1 MRFARALGI
10 LLLALLTG
18 CGAPDVTVVSPTP
31 DVTTVA
37 EPFLADRFVGDFETG
52 NFDQWADCQNVAV
65 RSEPCSSYHDQSDRM
80 RVETEV
86 VRQGRYAARFEVHQG
101 DTPGRLCCG
110 DRAEVSGEEATRSD
124 EGDDRWYQWS
134 TRFEHGFPADKG
146 WTVLSQWHADEDGPP
161 PLAVASGPTNVGVN
175 RWGVV
180 ISTYDAPGHPGATYT
195 PWSTPL
201 VTDTWLDIK
210 LHVRWSTRDDVGFI
224 ELWIGGVR
232 QVFDA
237 EPCAGQTRCMVRTL
251 MPRGGGTYFKQGYY
265 RDPTISG
272 PGVVYHDGFTAA
284 KNEAALAP
292 L

>member
-1 MRFARALGI
+1 MWLARALGI
-10 LLLALLTG
+10 VLLSLLAG
-18 CGAPDVTVVSPTP
+18 CADSEVTPLSPT
-31 DVTTVA
+31 VTTTVA
-37 EPFLADRFVGDFETG
+37 EPLVADRFVGDFETG
-52 NFDQWADCQNVAV
+52 NFDQWANCQNVLV
-65 RSEPCSSYHDQSDRM
+65 RSEPCTSYHNPTSRM
-80 RVETEV
+80 EVESAV

-101 DTPGRLCCG
+101 DMPANLCCG

-134 TRFEHGFPADKG
+134 TRFGAGFPADRG

-161 PLAVASGPTNVGVN
+161 PLAVASGPTNVGMN

-180 ISTYDAPGHPGATYT
+180 VSTYDAPGHPGPTFT
-195 PWSTPL
+195 PWSAEI
-201 VTDTWLDIK
+201 VTDSWIDIK
-210 LHVRWSTRDDVGFI
+210 MHVKWSVHDEVGFI
-224 ELWIGGVR
+224 ELWIGGVP
-232 QVFDA
+232 QVFGDA
-237 EPCAGQTRCMVRTL
+237 PCAGQTRCMVRTL

-265 RDPTISG
+265 RDPAIDA